1 MVELDRG
8 SLKHSVSVILPHHR
22 DVEGLERALQSIYTQ
37 SVLPQQVIVVDDD
50 SGPSYW
56 ADLEAL
62 ARKYGFDLFRQTNQ
76 GQSAARNFGVEKSN
90 SSHIC
95 FLDQDDLF
103 LENHIQDLLAA
114 WEDNPRLAFVY
125 GDAWRQSESGE
136 VYVHTIF
143 RQELDFQTAN
153 VFDLAR
159 RDMVVTPGMTMF
171 SKQLFLEVGGFDT
184 NLRGYEDDDL
194 LFRLSVRGYVGKKIK
209 NPVVIWTYN
218 LASTSFSIAMQ
229 KSRGIFFHK
238 LHKFFSQPYFSE
250 LGLEPFRDILFDRF
264 YKLMMN
270 DAIRFSASSDGDFAV
285 VRENLK
291 TFCDLALA
299 SRGLTP
305 AQRRSLKFSKFA
317 VSRFPRKFITA
328 IFAVGQKV
336 KRMLR
341 L

>member
-1 MVELDRG
+1 
-8 SLKHSVSVILPHHR
+8 LKYSVSVILPHYR
-22 DVEGLERALQSIYTQ
+22 DVEGLERAIKSIYTQ

-62 ARKYGFDLFRQTNQ
+62 ARQYGFELFHQTNQ

-90 SSHIC
+90 STHIC

-114 WEDNPRLAFVY
+114 WDDNPRLAFVY

-136 VYVHTIF
+136 VYVRTTF
-143 RQELDFQTAN
+143 RQEIDFQTTD

-171 SKQLFLEVGGFDT
+171 SKQIFLEVGGFDA

-194 LFRLSVRGYVGKKIK
+194 LFRLSVSGYIGKKIP
-209 NPVVIWTYN
+209 NPVIIWTYN

-229 KSRGIFFHK
+229 KSRGIFFAK

-250 LGLEPFRDILFDRF
+250 LGLDPFRDILFARF
-264 YKLMMN
+264 YKQMMN
-270 DAIRFSASSDGDFAV
+270 DAIRFSGSGDSDFAV
-285 VRENLK
+285 VRENLY
-291 TFCDLALA
+291 TFCELALA

-317 VSRFPRKFITA
+317 VSRFPRKFTTT
-328 IFAVGQKV
+328 IFEVGQTV